1 MITCTFEDN
10 GIGKLRHVTINALV
24 VKDGKVL
31 LGKRG
36 TYNGGE
42 PLLEAGKWALIG
54 GFLSRDET
62 VEQALKREIKEE
74 SGWEVDNLRL
84 LHIKDN
90 PDRPAEDRQNVE
102 FVYIVDAINKTSES
116 DEEVSRLEWFSLDS
130 IPPKEEIAFD
140 HQDDLTIYTRFLK
153 NNLPLPVI
161 GKY

>member
-10 GIGKLRHVTINALV
+10 GIAKLRHVTVNALII
-24 VKDGKVL
+24 KDGKVL

-36 TYNGGE
+36 TYNGGK

-62 VEQALKREIKEE
+62 IEQALKREIKEE

-102 FVYIVDAINKTSES
+102 FVYLADAINKTSES
-116 DEEVSRLEWFSLDS
+116 DEEVSKLEWFSLDS
-130 IPPKEEIAFD
+130 IPQKEEIAFD
-140 HQDDLTIYTRFLK
+140 HQDDLTIYTNFLK
-153 NNLPLPVI
+153 NNFPLPVI